1 MNSKDA
7 MSRMEF
13 GELPG
18 ATTPVLTADL
28 LARIHE
34 LNLDYLD
41 LLLAEQ
47 AVGDEG
53 GQVQQLPVRVREGLA
68 MLSPSARRALAAMPY
83 TLYSLGFED
92 EGFWRFACDPAALL
106 VPMSVRERY
115 APPRGPALHGSFCE
129 LALLYAWHVATSH
142 RLASRV
148 VYAMPEATARR
159 LTATPLSLLKRIAA
173 NHPGL
178 LMPRWPTN
186 PGFWPDL
193 VRFAATSD
201 ESRLATAKLLGNQ
214 LIAAELELAAGGTVH
229 SPRLRARKLQ
239 FCKV

>member
-1 MNSKDA
+1 
-7 MSRMEF
+7 MSRIDPTRADVE
-13 GELPG
+13 GLPG
-18 ATTPVLTADL
+18 TTAPVLTAQL

-41 LLLAEQ
+41 LMLAEQ
-47 AVGDEG
+47 ATGEES
-53 GQVQQLPVRVREGLA
+53 GQLHHLPARVREALA
-68 MLSPSARRALAAMPY
+68 MLSPAARSALAAMPY

-92 EGFWRFACDPAALL
+92 ESFWRLSCDPAALFA
-106 VPMSVRERY
+106 PMSVRERY
-115 APPRGPALHGSFCE
+115 APPRSTALHGSFCE

-159 LTATPLSLLKRIAA
+159 LAAAPLSLLKRIAA

-178 LMPRWPTN
+178 LVPRWPTN

-193 VRFAATSD
+193 VRFAGLND
-201 ESRLATAKLLGNQ
+201 EPRLTTAKLLGNQ
-214 LIAAELELAAGGTVH
+214 LIAAELELAAGGAVY

-239 FCKV
+239 FYKV

>member
-1 MNSKDA
+1 
-7 MSRMEF
+7 MSRIDLD
-13 GELPG
+13 ELPG
-18 ATTPVLTADL
+18 ATTPVLTQEL
-28 LARIHE
+28 LARIRE
-34 LNLDYLD
+34 LNLDYLE
-41 LLLAEQ
+41 LMLAEQ
-47 AVGDEG
+47 ATADEG
-53 GQVQQLPVRVREGLA
+53 GQLQHLPARVREALA
-68 MLSPSARRALAAMPY
+68 MLPPSARSALAAMPY

-92 EGFWRFACDPAALL
+92 DTFWRFACDPAALL
-106 VPMSVRERY
+106 APMSVRERY
-115 APPRGPALHGSFCE
+115 APARAAALHSSFCE

-148 VYAMPEATARR
+148 IYAMPEGTARR
-159 LTATPLSLLKRIAA
+159 LAAVPLSLLKRIAV

-193 VRFAATSD
+193 VRFAASND

-214 LIAAELELAAGGTVH
+214 LIAAELELAAGGPVH

-239 FCKV
+239 FYKV